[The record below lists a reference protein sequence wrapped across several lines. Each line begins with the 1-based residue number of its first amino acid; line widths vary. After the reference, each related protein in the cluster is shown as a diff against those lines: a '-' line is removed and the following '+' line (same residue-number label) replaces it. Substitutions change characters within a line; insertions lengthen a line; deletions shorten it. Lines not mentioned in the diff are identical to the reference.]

1 MEFRQ
6 SQTEDLDQIVRIA
19 EDAKAFLRAN
29 GVSQWQRGTY
39 PDRALFASD
48 VASGIGW
55 VLADGDRV
63 CAVCAVKFDDEL
75 SYRHLVKGAWL
86 TGDGAAYATI
96 HRSAVATACRG
107 QGVAGRLF
115 AFVCDLA
122 ASRGV
127 GSVRV
132 DTHPDNRAMRAAL
145 EKAGFVACG
154 ELLLDRCEEAGD
166 PRDGY
171 GGAASPVHSP
181 LWLKYDVFAK

>member
-29 GVSQWQRGTY
+29 GVSQWQRGSY

-48 VASGIGW
+48 IENGIGY
-55 VLADGDRV
+55 VMADGGRV
-63 CAVCAVKFDDEL
+63 CAVCAVTFGDEP

-86 TGDGAAYATI
+86 TGDEAAYATI
-96 HRSAVATACRG
+96 HRSAVAAECRG

-115 AFVCDLA
+115 ASVCDLA

-132 DTHPDNRAMRAAL
+132 DTHPDNRAMRMAL
-145 EKAGFVACG
+145 EKAGFVPCG
-154 ELLLDRCEEAGD
+154 ELVLDRCEEAGD
-166 PRDGY
+166 PRIGY
-171 GGAASPVHSP
+171 ERI
-181 LWLKYDVFAK
+181 LE